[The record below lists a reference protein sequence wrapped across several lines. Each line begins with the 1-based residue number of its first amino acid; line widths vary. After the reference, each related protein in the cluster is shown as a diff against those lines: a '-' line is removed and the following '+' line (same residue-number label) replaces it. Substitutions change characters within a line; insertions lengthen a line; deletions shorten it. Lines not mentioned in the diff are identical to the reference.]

1 MYILFIS
8 DLTETAISF
17 VSMSVLF
24 LLSGVLV
31 LIVNCSNLDI
41 CISAFT

>member
-24 LLSGVLV
+24 LLSAVLV

-41 CISAFT
+41 CISTFT